1 MNLQSCQ
8 NCWFNGLQYGAVGL
22 SVGFCVRHRKVL
34 TLADETTCGLHIRK
48 DLGLVRAR
56 EVAQVHARV
65 FDGDRIVRLR
75 GKQEVGS
82 DTSESEKDIA
92 FLRKD
97 RVGEVVLEYD
107 ALGSKIESLVQ
118 LKMLETARSDLAMT
132 SLGRAYVGNCIRQG
146 GRWTSGIHL
155 YWWTKK
161 RLALIP
167 DLQVGD
173 IRHDA
178 SINLSRYVEL
188 AAWSIMMLRFSFL
201 DDIIQYARRDND
213 DIGLVGD
220 VLNEAATNVPNLST
234 VKLSAWIKRDLI
246 PALEA
251 RLNYQRYSTIA
262 RELHK
267 EGNSSDEVY

>member
-1 MNLQSCQ
+1 
-8 NCWFNGLQYGAVGL
+8 
-22 SVGFCVRHRKVL
+22 
-34 TLADETTCGLHIRK
+34 
-48 DLGLVRAR
+48 LVRAR